1 MWHPGRD
8 RGHSRRQ
15 GAARRRR
22 KRAARPAG
30 GCCRTGDG
38 TAAAGRRPEARRAPR
53 RGRARGL
60 PGTSVRRRARP
71 SLAHADRRASALR
84 LFRPRLLLWAA
95 IAAYA
100 TALACLSV
108 LRHRAFETGRF
119 DLGNMVQAVWS
130 TAHGHLLQVSNLRG
144 EQVSRL
150 AAHVDPI
157 LVVFAPLW
165 WIWPSPSLLLVSQAA
180 VVALGAL
187 PLFWLARKHTGSER
201 AALGFS
207 LAYLLFPATEWMTL
221 NEFHPV
227 ALSCP
232 LLLFAIWYL
241 DEDRLLPFAAFA
253 VLAAST
259 REEIPLVIAGL
270 GIWYALS
277 RRRWL
282 EGGAIIVAGL
292 AWSAIAVQIVIP
304 HFNHG
309 SESSFYGRYDAVGGS
324 AAGIVKKLF
333 TDPGRL
339 ISVAFDHRGVHYL
352 LDLLLPIAAL
362 ALLAPLLLIALVPEL
377 ALNLLSSVDAQSSIH
392 YHYVA
397 GEVPILFAAAAIG
410 ARRLGR
416 WSDAAA
422 MVAVAAALIGNYLL
436 GPIPLWRFVPGGA
449 TLQARSVEVSKHD
462 RIAAQE
468 VRSIPRS
475 APVTATNS
483 LGAHL
488 SERKWIY
495 SFPYL
500 SGAEFVI
507 VDERKPSLRDHNDR
521 AGGLRK
527 IAELKRDPRF
537 GLVSSVDG
545 VLVFKRR

>member
-1 MWHPGRD
+1 M
-8 RGHSRRQ
+8 S
-15 GAARRRR
+15 
-22 KRAARPAG
+22 
-30 GCCRTGDG
+30 
-38 TAAAGRRPEARRAPR
+38 
-53 RGRARGL
+53 
-60 PGTSVRRRARP
+60 
-71 SLAHADRRASALR
+71 
-84 LFRPRLLLWAA
+84 
-95 IAAYA
+95 AYA
-100 TALACLSV
+100 TALAALSV
-108 LRHRAFETGRF
+108 LRHRSFETGRF

-130 TAHGHLLQVSNLRG
+130 TAHGHLLQVTNLRG

-157 LVVFAPLW
+157 LVLFAPLW
-165 WIWPSPSLLLVSQAA
+165 RIWPSPSLLLVTQAI

-207 LAYLLFPATEWMTL
+207 LAYLLYPATEWMTL

-227 ALSCP
+227 ALACP

-253 VLAAST
+253 LLAALT

-282 EGGAIIVAGL
+282 VGGAIILAGL
-292 AWSAIAVQIVIP
+292 AWTAVAVQVVIP

-309 SESSFYGRYDAVGGS
+309 SGSSFYGRYDAVGGS

-333 TDPGRL
+333 TDPARL
-339 ISVAFDHRGVHYL
+339 LSVAFDHRGFHYV

-362 ALLAPLLLIALVPEL
+362 ALLAPLLLVALVPEL

-397 GEVPILFAAAAIG
+397 GEIPILFAAAAMG

-416 WSDAAA
+416 WADTAA
-422 MVAVAAALIGNYLL
+422 MVAVAAALVGNYLL
-436 GPIPLWRFVPGGA
+436 GPIPLWRFVPGGE
-449 TLQARSVEVSKHD
+449 TLQAKSAQVSTHD
-462 RIAAQE
+462 HIAARE
-468 VRSIPRS
+468 LTLIPPTAAVS
-475 APVTATNS
+475 ATNS

-488 SERKWIY
+488 SERKRIY

-500 SGAEFVI
+500 AGADWVI
-507 VDERKPSLRDHNDR
+507 VDERKPSLGDHNDR
-521 AGGLRK
+521 AGGLQR
-527 IAELKRDPRF
+527 IGELKRDPRF
-537 GLVSSVDG
+537 RLVSSVDG
-545 VLVFKRR
+545 VLVFRRLDRHPLP